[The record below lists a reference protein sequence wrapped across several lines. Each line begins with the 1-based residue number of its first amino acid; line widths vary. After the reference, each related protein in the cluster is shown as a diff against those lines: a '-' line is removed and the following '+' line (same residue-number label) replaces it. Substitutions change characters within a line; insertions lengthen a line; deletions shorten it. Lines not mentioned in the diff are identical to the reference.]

1 MNEEVSALQTAWM
14 SDATADERQRRAT
27 VRVVLDKDRAARAR
41 ERRLRG
47 GGLAAMVALVPVLVW
62 AAAYGVTPL
71 VRVAYALMA
80 VGSVAGVAA
89 EWLYLEWS
97 RRALP
102 GPDDARSQLQRTA
115 FLIECQ
121 VWLARTAALWSAP
134 IFVGVSLICLWLARE
149 RSVIGAVTLFTLDV
163 GAWIAATAFA
173 GWSAAVLARRRDRLR
188 DALAD
193 LCS

>member
-1 MNEEVSALQTAWM
+1 MNEEASVLHAAWM
-14 SDATADERQRRAT
+14 SDAAGDERRRRTTARI
-27 VRVVLDKDRAARAR
+27 VIDQDRADRAR
-41 ERRLRG
+41 ERRRRVAG
-47 GGLAAMVALVPVLVW
+47 VAAMVALVPPLVW

-80 VGSVAGVAA
+80 IGCAAGVAA

-102 GPDDARSQLQRTA
+102 GPDDTRSQLQRTV

-121 VWLARTAALWSAP
+121 VRLARTAFLWTAP
-134 IFVGVSLICLWLARE
+134 IFGGVSLICLWLARD
-149 RSVIGAVTLFTLDV
+149 RSAGGAVTLQTLDLV
-163 GAWIAATAFA
+163 AWIAVVTFA
-173 GWSAAVLARRRDRLR
+173 GRMAAVLDRQRQQLQ

-193 LCS
+193 L